1 MPTIDYAGKPVEIND
16 EGFLLQSDQWNP
28 EIAEAIAT
36 EVGLAPLTDKH
47 WQVINFCRD
56 DAAAQGQPPGLRRIS
71 KLSGVNMK
79 ELYQLF
85 PKGPGKLA
93 ARVSGLPKPQGC
105 I

>member
-1 MPTIDYAGKPVEIND
+1 MPVVEYAGTSVDINE
-16 EGFLLQSDQWNP
+16 EGFLTNSEEWSP
-28 EIAEAIAT
+28 EIAEAIAA
-36 EVGLAPLTDKH
+36 EVGISPLSERH
-47 WQVINFCRD
+47 WTVISFCRE
-56 DAAAQGQPPGLRRIS
+56 DAAQEGQAPGLRRIS

-93 ARVSGLPKPQGC
+93 SRISGLPKPKSC